1 MTKALFLKLHRW
13 VALASALPLIAIIL
27 SGLVLSF
34 EPALKATTPDGTVTL
49 ERLERIVAAAG
60 PAGRGGALAIQGYA
74 GTVSLGGRGASTTYD
89 LASGVPVQP
98 AFLPG
103 LFRTMRGLHERLLLD
118 LGWLVEASTIALV
131 LLALVGLLLGW
142 PKLRNTVGGW
152 HRVSGWALLPLL
164 VGSPLT
170 GLALAFG
177 ITFTTPVPPP
187 AGAAPPLM
195 ETIRQVA
202 AVHDLDG
209 LDFIRPIG
217 GGRLVRVLDSSGTA
231 IAYRAGPEGLVRQP
245 DNWPRLLH
253 EGGWGGVLGSVVNL
267 VTSIA
272 LVGLLG
278 TGIYIWARRSL
289 AQRRARAARG
299 DRPRRGP
306 RVQTQ

>member
-1 MTKALFLKLHRW
+1 MSKVLFLKLHRW
-13 VALASALPLIAIIL
+13 VALVFALPLLAVIL
-27 SGLVLSF
+27 SGLVLSV

-49 ERLERIVAAAG
+49 ERLERIIEAAG

-74 GTVSLGGRGASTTYD
+74 GTASLGGRGASTTYD
-89 LASGVPVQP
+89 LATAVPVQP
-98 AFLPG
+98 TALPG

-118 LGWLVEASTIALV
+118 LGWLVVASTIALV
-131 LLALVGLLLGW
+131 ALGLAGLLLGW
-142 PKLRNTVGGW
+142 PRLRNTLGGW
-152 HRVSGWALLPLL
+152 HRVTGWALLPLL

-177 ITFTTPVPPP
+177 ITFTTPAPVPP
-187 AGAAPPLM
+187 GAAPPLL
-195 ETIRQVA
+195 ETLRQVA
-202 AVHDLDG
+202 ARHDLDG

-217 GGRLVRVLDSSGTA
+217 GGRLVRVLDEHGTA

-253 EGGWGGVLGSVVNL
+253 EGGWGGVLGSIANL

-278 TGIYIWARRSL
+278 TGVYIWARRSL
-289 AQRRARAARG
+289 AKRRARSARRLTASPAG
-299 DRPRRGP
+299 
-306 RVQTQ
+306 

>member
-13 VALASALPLIAIIL
+13 VALASALPLIAVIL

-34 EPALKATTPDGTVTL
+34 EPALKAMTPDGTVTL
-49 ERLERIVAAAG
+49 ERLDRIIAAA
-60 PAGRGGALAIQGYA
+60 PQGGALAIQGYA
-74 GTVSLGGRGASTTYD
+74 GTASLGGRGASTTYD
-89 LASGVPVQP
+89 LATGLAVQP
-98 AFLPG
+98 DFLPG

-118 LGWLVEASTIALV
+118 LGWLVIASTIALV
-131 LLALVGLLLGW
+131 LLALVGLLLGL

-152 HRVSGWALLPLL
+152 HRATGWALLPLL

-177 ITFTTPVPPP
+177 ITFTSPVPPP
-187 AGAAPPLM
+187 AGAAPPLA

-202 AVHDLDG
+202 AKHDLDG
-209 LDFIRPIG
+209 LDFIRPMRG
-217 GGRLVRVLDSSGTA
+217 GQLVRVLDDRGTA
-231 IAYRAGPEGLVRQP
+231 IVYRAGPEGLVRQP

-253 EGGWGGVLGSVVNL
+253 EGGWGGIWGSALNL

-278 TGIYIWARRSL
+278 TGVFIWARRTL
-289 AQRRARAARG
+289 AKRRAKAARRLTPSAAG
-299 DRPRRGP
+299 
-306 RVQTQ
+306 